1 MTLNSQATL
10 KTYRKDRSSKFIRQ
24 ISLVCLTFLS
34 FSSIGQSDDIAQ
46 ADINAQADN
55 DVHESISV
63 STPPDSYTQQI
74 KAFPSDSAHG
84 WLEKMAYAHRNLN
97 YSISFVLLKPG
108 VDSQP
113 YLWRHGVSEQGVK
126 MEQLNLLNGPGREV
140 VRIGNKVS
148 YFEPNVPPYSLQS
161 NVINGPF
168 PSEFF
173 QQPDEIKASY
183 DFVMVGR
190 SRVSG
195 RAAQQIRV
203 VSKDKSRFGMNVWL
217 DQETGL
223 MLKMNLVDLNGQLL
237 EQIQVTA
244 CHVTEQP
251 DDFFEKI
258 EPAMLPEVLELRP
271 QAHTKAIWDI
281 AYMPV
286 GMVEVKRDIHRLPI
300 TGLSVEYVMLS
311 DGLVDVSIYMRE
323 SQNDG
328 INQDILLRHE
338 SDTLLTLNKGKLN
351 VTVVGKLPPETANH
365 IANSI
370 HLATTP

>member
-1 MTLNSQATL
+1 ML
-10 KTYRKDRSSKFIRQ
+10 
-24 ISLVCLTFLS
+24 LS
-34 FSSIGQSDDIAQ
+34 FSTIGQS
-46 ADINAQADN
+46 
-55 DVHESISV
+55 V
-63 STPPDSYTQQI
+63 SDSQDRVTVDPPSSSHTQPV

-84 WLEKMAYAHRNLN
+84 WLEKMAYAHSHLN

-113 YLWRHGVSEQGVK
+113 YLWRHGVTSEGVQ

-140 VRIGNKVS
+140 VRIENKVS

-161 NVINGPF
+161 SVINGPF

-173 QQPDEIKASY
+173 QQPDEIKDSY

-195 RAAQQIRV
+195 RAAQQIRI

-258 EPAMLPEVLELRP
+258 EPAMLPEVLKLRP
-271 QAHTKAIWDI
+271 QSDTKAIWDI
-281 AYMPV
+281 DYMPI

-300 TGLSVEYVMLS
+300 TGQSVEYVMLS
-311 DGLVDVSIYMRE
+311 DGLVDVSIYMRD

-328 INQDILLRHE
+328 MNQDILLRHE
-338 SDTLLTLNKGKLN
+338 SDTLLTLNKGTLN
-351 VTVVGKLPPETANH
+351 VTVVGKLPPETANR
-365 IANSI
+365 IASSI
-370 HLATTP
+370 HLAN

>member
-1 MTLNSQATL
+1 MILNSQTTL
-10 KTYRKDRSSKFIRQ
+10 KAPHKNKSFQCIRQ
-24 ISLVCLTFLS
+24 VTLACLVSLS
-34 FSSIGQSDDIAQ
+34 FSSIGQSVEDDQ
-46 ADINAQADN
+46 NT
-55 DVHESISV
+55 VSV
-63 STPPDSYTQQI
+63 DLPASSHSEPA

-84 WLEKMAYAHRNLN
+84 WLEKMSYAHSNLN

-113 YLWRHGVSEQGVK
+113 YLWRHGVSANGVK

-140 VRIGNKVS
+140 VRIDDKVS

-161 NVINGPF
+161 RVINGPF

-173 QQPDEIKASY
+173 QQPDEIKDSY

-195 RAAQQIRV
+195 RAAQQIRI

-258 EPAMLPEVLELRP
+258 EPAMLPEVLKLRP
-271 QAHTKAIWDI
+271 QTHTKAIWDI

-300 TGLSVEYVMLS
+300 TGQSVEYVMLS

-338 SDTLLTLNKGKLN
+338 SDTLLTLNQGRLN

-365 IANSI
+365 IASSI
-370 HLATTP
+370 HLATN